1 MIGLVCGAIGGWC
14 VLAALGSTAPHRAK
28 LAPTPTPQPLEDL
41 GEFTEIQ
48 RGLPPVPAP
57 HTDLMALIP
66 ADCLTDD
73 DPELHGRYW
82 GLIAREWVL

>member
-1 MIGLVCGAIGGWC
+1 MGAT
-14 VLAALGSTAPHRAK
+14 VPHRLRRAH
-28 LAPTPTPQPLEDL
+28 PQPPLEDL

-57 HTDLMALIP
+57 HTDLMALVP
-66 ADCLTDD
+66 ADCLRDD